1 MKQKLVVKLNMHDA
15 KGRSKAM
22 KIAVGLPGVISAT
35 IEGAD
40 KDQIAVVGDGV
51 DSIDL
56 TKLLRKRM
64 GSTELVSVTPMDE
77 KKKEEEKKPEATIAW
92 PYQYYPI
99 APQQHFVYE
108 TPYSFM

>member
-15 KGRSKAM
+15 KSRSKAM

-77 KKKEEEKKPEATIAW
+77 KKKKEEKPEATIAW

-99 APQQHFVYE
+99 VPQQHFVYE

>member
-99 APQQHFVYE
+99 VPQQHFVYE